1 MGVLKTLKINQCYL
15 AHNQVPNNADREIAD
30 KWLKRIIKK
39 YKKNNYPK
47 KYKDIEIEGEEEE
60 EESNKIN
67 K

>member
-1 MGVLKTLKINQCYL
+1 M
-15 AHNQVPNNADREIAD
+15 PNNADREIAD

-60 EESNKIN
+60 EEEGNKIN